1 MRREDLVRL
10 SRILGLLGSDHDG
23 ERAAAG
29 LAAHKLVQACGV
41 TWWELL
47 APRRAAPPEMQR
59 PADPLQEPLNAAAS
73 RMRQLRGENERL
85 ARENRRLR
93 QKLKE
98 AVTSQRPGAT
108 RR

>member
-10 SRILGLLGSDHDG
+10 ARILGLLGSDHMG

-29 LAAHKLVQACGV
+29 LAAHKLVQACGL
-41 TWWELL
+41 TWWQLL
-47 APRRAAPPEMQR
+47 APRSAAPPD
-59 PADPLQEPLNAAAS
+59 AAGDPLQEPLNAAAS

-98 AVTSQRPGAT
+98 GAPQRPGAT